1 MLNHNL
7 MMGKVLAGMRVRIVQ
22 SQKLTVLVLLL
33 QDLVA
38 LKMMTMMISAM
49 TLTDMCLSMRRPS

>member
-1 MLNHNL
+1 
-7 MMGKVLAGMRVRIVQ
+7 MMGKVLAGMRVHIVQ
-22 SQKLTVLVLLL
+22 SQKLTVQVLLL